1 MLHTSP
7 VRTRPAKKNDRR
19 GQDEAVEEATPA
31 FNARLTPKAAQDVD
45 SVQSWLRSAFP
56 GLPFPND
63 VALQLVTHES
73 WDHGVSAGHSRRLG
87 FMGES
92 MAPSSVLASL
102 DIDADPTFVFN

>member
-1 MLHTSP
+1 M
-7 VRTRPAKKNDRR
+7 
-19 GQDEAVEEATPA
+19 EEATPA

-92 MAPSSVLASL
+92 HWWHGVWAKTLNLQGMPS
-102 DIDADPTFVFN
+102 